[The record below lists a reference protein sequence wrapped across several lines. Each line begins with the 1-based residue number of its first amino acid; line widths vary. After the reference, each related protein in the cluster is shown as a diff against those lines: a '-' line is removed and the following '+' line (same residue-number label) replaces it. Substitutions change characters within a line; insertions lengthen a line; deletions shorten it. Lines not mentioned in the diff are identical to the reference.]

1 MFSRTQEAYGGE
13 MNKPEWRPADW
24 GTIVKSIKCYFDE
37 KRSVTVNVDV
47 LESGASA
54 MLAALLK
61 WLDEPC
67 TNHVEDCI
75 GYGRDWEEDDRLGSH
90 DGWDTAYYLHH
101 KDCPQCLNEL
111 KESVK

>member
-1 MFSRTQEAYGGE
+1 
-13 MNKPEWRPADW
+13 MNWRPDDWKLPHRICYQDADYSF
-24 GTIVKSIKCYFDE
+24 VYE
-37 KRSVTVNVDV
+37 K
-47 LESGASA
+47 GADA

-90 DGWDTAYYLHH
+90 DGWETAYYLHR
-101 KDCPQCLNEL
+101 KDCPQCMAEL
-111 KESVK
+111 RGKK